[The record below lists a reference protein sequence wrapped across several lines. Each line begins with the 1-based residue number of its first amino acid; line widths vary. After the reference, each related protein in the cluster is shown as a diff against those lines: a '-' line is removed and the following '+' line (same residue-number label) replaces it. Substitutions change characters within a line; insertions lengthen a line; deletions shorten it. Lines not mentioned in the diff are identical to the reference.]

1 MIRDFSAYKGS
12 TPNPLNLGLVD
23 IFTVNCSWCLVFSD
37 PSKVRN
43 IWREAVVFS
52 FWDPLIRRV
61 VQKPTHHIFAG
72 KNLSMAFVWY
82 LVDGWWVD
90 TVGGSLFRLI
100 LCYITRWWF
109 QICFMFIPIWGN
121 DGNDSIWLIFSDGL
135 VQPPTRYLAF
145 RLGIVHR
152 FFLQECWTVKV
163 LNGGNIHELENRFKH
178 PWLHTSY
185 CMLKNLLMFF
195 PQNVGFNTSTK
206 GKTSKNGA

>member
-52 FWDPLIRRV
+52 FWDPFIRRV
-61 VQKPTHHIFAG
+61 VQKPTHHIFVG

-121 DGNDSIWLIFSDGL
+121 DPIWLIFFKWVETTNLISSACP
-135 VQPPTRYLAF
+135 VQIFL
-145 RLGIVHR
+145 RLLWSAMCSPYV
-152 FFLQECWTVKV
+152 CWAWK
-163 LNGGNIHELENRFKH
+163 L
-178 PWLHTSY
+178 
-185 CMLKNLLMFF
+185 
-195 PQNVGFNTSTK
+195 
-206 GKTSKNGA
+206 